1 MKRPKLENIEQ
12 IKLGEF
18 YRSFPD
24 IASTKEVVA
33 IKRFRA
39 VDGYYV
45 PAELFEELLK
55 QADKD
60 KT

>member
-1 MKRPKLENIEQ
+1 MKQPKLESIEN

-24 IASTKEVVA
+24 IASAKEVVA
-33 IKRFRA
+33 IKRFRGI
-39 VDGYYV
+39 DGYYV

-55 QADKD
+55 LASKD
-60 KT
+60 DA